1 MSPKKSGAKGYETEE
16 LLRAYFLRA
25 GFFVLR
31 GIRLRHEGSELTD
44 IDLWIYERSATLAR
58 RRTVIDI
65 KDKGK
70 PQAAE
75 RMFFIR
81 GLAEIIGVE
90 GAGVATTDSRPALRE
105 LARKHSVLWIDGAD
119 IARLKSSGELA
130 NSGRLSEEQFC
141 ALLAKVDATRSSRAF
156 RDMIEQVKST
166 VGDRFGASSANVA
179 LEGAQFFAR
188 EAISAYP
195 MSDAARAAARA
206 TYLAAA
212 IAAAAL
218 DFASADSALRPL
230 PERARNMTD
239 VIRFGSDARG
249 VSERLQWAEAAIREY
264 APNGAGLAQIVRDRF
279 NAELK
284 SVPAEALA
292 EIVVKLTKNERLFS
306 IARTLEWAAYDQAA
320 VGFDDLDGEAKAFVG
335 AVLDFVGVSRAHFAR
350 AYAASKQA
358 PATSSTAVSNGVAE
372 AESEAPSPTDS
383 SAPASSIDEK
393 EPGEDVVQRLF

>member
-16 LLRAYFLRA
+16 LLRTYFLRA

-31 GIRLRHEGSELTD
+31 GIHLRHEGSDLTD

-58 RRTVIDI
+58 RRTVIDV

-105 LARKHSVLWIDGAD
+105 LARRHGVLWIDGAD
-119 IARLKSSGELA
+119 IARLKTSDELV
-130 NSGRLSEEQFC
+130 NPGRLSEEEFC
-141 ALLAKVDATRSSRAF
+141 ALLAKVDVGRASRAF
-156 RDMIEQVKST
+156 RDRVEQVKST
-166 VGDRFGASSANVA
+166 VGDRFGASSANIA

-188 EAISAYP
+188 ETVSAYP
-195 MSDAARAAARA
+195 MSDAAQVATRA
-206 TYLAAA
+206 TYFAAS

-218 DFASADSALRPL
+218 DFASADSALRPAA
-230 PERARNMTD
+230 ERVRNMTD

-249 VSERLQWAEAAIREY
+249 VGERLQWAEAAIREY
-264 APNGAGLAQIVRDRF
+264 VPNGAGIAQLVRDRF

-284 SVPAEALA
+284 GVPAEGLA
-292 EIVVKLTKNERLFS
+292 EIVVKLTRNERLFS
-306 IARTLEWAAYDQAA
+306 IAKTLEWAAYEQE
-320 VGFDDLDGEAKAFVG
+320 VVSFDNLESEAKALLG
-335 AVLDFVGVSRAHFAR
+335 AILDFVGVSRAHFAR
-350 AYAASKQA
+350 AFIPNSRQSPEMRTAA
-358 PATSSTAVSNGVAE
+358 NGVAE
-372 AESEAPSPTDS
+372 GGGHVPVTAPEASTPLTSPES
-383 SAPASSIDEK
+383 DE
-393 EPGEDVVQRLF
+393 PDGDTVRRLF